1 MALAAATCAMF
12 FITPDVPAA
21 EGHTAATSSP
31 TTHSGAK
38 SKKGGARTSGPSAK
52 ALAAEIDSLVA
63 QALAA
68 SKQATRG
75 LGSSGPIAFDG
86 VAWET
91 GEGVDAGTSPVG
103 TELSDAIRTSLA
115 QHGVSTEVAGVGAR
129 GLGVGRILKGGFRLL
144 KSGLE
149 LSLVVSDA
157 SGLPVGR
164 VSKILTN
171 VVGLSSGAMHLE
183 EVLPPDSENLKGLVR
198 LMRKTVLAGHSQ
210 FPLRVSTDRGNH
222 PAYLVGEQLHVLV
235 QADHDCYVRLYH
247 VDWSGKE
254 LTLIFPNREDRD
266 SRLIAGTR
274 KRFPADGTGVV
285 FEVSEPAGVDA
296 IVAIASERPFEDE
309 RVVASELAEP
319 GGGSAS
325 QSRGITSA
333 GPYLVAEG
341 VSDERAKDILSRGLI
356 VKLPAAGTVPRR
368 EAARTSTNG
377 DSSQTTDAVPDS
389 SSTAGGNVSATSQ
402 SVRASS
408 PSEPAPLARAVC
420 FFTTLRRRTPLH

>member
-1 MALAAATCAMF
+1 MRPEALICHVSSFLDRSARPLRSSIARVGEHLGRLPLPMALAAATCAMF

-21 EGHTAATSSP
+21 KGHTAATSSP

-103 TELSDAIRTSLA
+103 TELSDAIRTSLT

-198 LMRKTVLAGHSQ
+198 LMRKTVLAGQIGRASCRE
-210 FPLRVSTDRGNH
+210 RV
-222 PAYLVGEQLHVLV
+222 YVLV
-235 QADHDCYVRLYH
+235 
-247 VDWSGKE
+247 
-254 LTLIFPNREDRD
+254 
-266 SRLIAGTR
+266 
-274 KRFPADGTGVV
+274 
-285 FEVSEPAGVDA
+285 
-296 IVAIASERPFEDE
+296 
-309 RVVASELAEP
+309 
-319 GGGSAS
+319 
-325 QSRGITSA
+325 
-333 GPYLVAEG
+333 
-341 VSDERAKDILSRGLI
+341 
-356 VKLPAAGTVPRR
+356 
-368 EAARTSTNG
+368 
-377 DSSQTTDAVPDS
+377 
-389 SSTAGGNVSATSQ
+389 
-402 SVRASS
+402 
-408 PSEPAPLARAVC
+408 
-420 FFTTLRRRTPLH
+420 